1 MIVSINLNE
10 ERQKDFADMLSKEQ
24 RDSARR
30 IMAQQ
35 LGQLL
40 ARNPAENLYWTESK
54 TDLMELVYEV
64 YVAENPVDRLGRPYS
79 FSEMARRACAVLH
92 VPMPKNPYAMVYNAR
107 ERKGLKQ
114 KSFFSRYCWLMYCRH
129 SRNPLYAMIRCM
141 Q

>member
-40 ARNPAENLYWTESK
+40 TRNPAENLYWTESK
-54 TDLMELVYEV
+54 TDLMELVY
-64 YVAENPVDRLGRPYS
+64 DS
-79 FSEMARRACAVLH
+79 TW
-92 VPMPKNPYAMVYNAR
+92 PKAP
-107 ERKGLKQ
+107 
-114 KSFFSRYCWLMYCRH
+114 
-129 SRNPLYAMIRCM
+129 
-141 Q
+141 

>member
-40 ARNPAENLYWTESK
+40 TRNRPK
-54 TDLMELVYEV
+54 TCT
-64 YVAENPVDRLGRPYS
+64 G
-79 FSEMARRACAVLH
+79 RRAR
-92 VPMPKNPYAMVYNAR
+92 PT
-107 ERKGLKQ
+107 
-114 KSFFSRYCWLMYCRH
+114 
-129 SRNPLYAMIRCM
+129 
-141 Q
+141 